1 MNLNIMRC
9 GRIWPYPFCCQHD
22 YSCLVL
28 EGRCQPQF
36 LFQTNMDLKWIIAKS
51 FSYQWQQGLFC
62 FLGSFKKVPLRPTV
76 RQECKLDKTAALITT
91 LMTRNYVRLW
101 IFYFFF
107 KKMLRWYMGKY
118 DENKQQPTKCIC
130 EMTDLLITH
139 TKNKWAGDQS

>member
-1 MNLNIMRC
+1 MLSMLRLVESFPLSSILLKQISKLVCLTTKMNLNIMRC

-36 LFQTNMDLKWIIAKS
+36 LFQTNMDLKLIIAKS

-76 RQECKLDKTAALITT
+76 RQECKLDKTAALIITP
-91 LMTRNYVRLW
+91 MTRNYV
-101 IFYFFF
+101 
-107 KKMLRWYMGKY
+107 
-118 DENKQQPTKCIC
+118 
-130 EMTDLLITH
+130 
-139 TKNKWAGDQS
+139 